1 MSRKN
6 SDIRNI
12 NGSNAGKRG
21 KPGRRI
27 APGTTKRLL
36 KYMMK
41 FKAKFILV
49 AFCIVLV
56 SLAQTE
62 SFLFLQKLI
71 DDYIMPLV
79 GQENPSYAGLIRAI
93 IFLLSL
99 YAIAVAARVIYSIV
113 LVTIEQGT
121 LKNIRDDM
129 FRHMQHLPIRYFDTH
144 QHGDVMSRYTN
155 DTDALRQAISQSIPQ
170 LLANSVCAV
179 GALAGMF
186 VLNIPLTGFVIVFT
200 IVFLTVLRHLTTSSG
215 RFFVQQQHT
224 LGDVNGFVE
233 EAVNGQRVIRV
244 FTHEQASQKDFDKKN
259 EAWYEASSK
268 ANIYGNVIMPVT
280 GNMGYLLYVLIAIFG
295 AWIYISGNA
304 TLTVGALISFLS
316 LSRNFI
322 NPIGIISQQ
331 MPMVIMAL
339 AGASRIFELIDEQ
352 VEDDEGTVTL
362 VKPTNGSPLMW
373 KVPSDVKFD
382 SQIAKKAAGGEISH
396 ASDGSALIPVRGD
409 IRFDNVNFAYNPDNP
424 ILHDI
429 TLFAKPGQ
437 KVALVGTTGAGKTTI
452 TNLINRFYD
461 ISDGSILYDGINISD
476 ISKKDLRQS
485 MGIVL
490 QDVNLFTGTVMENI
504 RYGRLEA
511 TDEECIAAAKLAHA
525 DSFIRMLENG
535 YDTVIDGDDAELS
548 QGQRQLISI
557 ARAAVA
563 DPAVMI
569 LDEATSSIDT
579 RTEEIVQRGMDALME
594 GRTVF
599 VIAHRLSTIRNSDVI
614 MVMDHGRI
622 IERGNHEEL
631 MAERGRYYQLNTGA
645 FELD

>member
-233 EAVNGQRVIRV
+233 ESVNGQRVIRV

-631 MAERGRYYQLNTGA
+631 MEERGRYYQLNTGA

>member
-49 AFCIVLV
+49 AVCIVLV

-233 EAVNGQRVIRV
+233 ESVNGQRVIRV

-304 TLTVGALISFLS
+304 ALTVGALISFLS

-622 IERGNHEEL
+622 IEHGNHEEL
-631 MAERGRYYQLNTGA
+631 MEERGRYYQLNTGA

>member
-233 EAVNGQRVIRV
+233 ESVNGQRVIRV

-304 TLTVGALISFLS
+304 ALTVGALISFLS

-622 IERGNHEEL
+622 IEHGNHEEL
-631 MAERGRYYQLNTGA
+631 MAERGRYYQLNTGE

>member
-1 MSRKN
+1 
-6 SDIRNI
+6 
-12 NGSNAGKRG
+12 
-21 KPGRRI
+21 
-27 APGTTKRLL
+27 
-36 KYMMK
+36 MMK

-233 EAVNGQRVIRV
+233 ESVNGQRVIRV

-304 TLTVGALISFLS
+304 ALTVGALISFLS

-631 MAERGRYYQLNTGA
+631 MEERGRYYQLNTGA

>member
-233 EAVNGQRVIRV
+233 ESVNGQRVIRV

-461 ISDGSILYDGINISD
+461 VSDGSILYDGINISD

>member
-233 EAVNGQRVIRV
+233 ESVNGQRVIRV

-396 ASDGSALIPVRGD
+396 ASDGSALIPVRGN

>member
-233 EAVNGQRVIRV
+233 ESVNGQRVIRV

-304 TLTVGALISFLS
+304 ALTVGALISFLS

>member
-233 EAVNGQRVIRV
+233 ESVNGQRVIRV

-594 GRTVF
+594 DRTVF

>member
-233 EAVNGQRVIRV
+233 ESVNGQRVIRV

-396 ASDGSALIPVRGD
+396 ASDGSALILVRGD

-579 RTEEIVQRGMDALME
+579 RTEEIVQKGMDALME